1 MKQSSKQAYWNW
13 FLLTLFYSYQYLV
26 RVYPGTFTDEIRQT
40 FSFSA
45 HEFATLTTYC
55 VCVYSSLQIP
65 FGVLLDRVNMRWL
78 ILSSLGLCLIGQY
91 VFTNAQTGT
100 YAQWGRIL
108 VGIGSAPAFM
118 AAVKVAADSFSD
130 RIRGTFIGIT
140 CTIGVLCVIVGNSLL
155 KQICLS
161 THSWQVASSY
171 LTFAG
176 CTLFLL
182 CLLSLTSPKQSTE
195 DEKPNDFWPTFF
207 SVILN
212 GRIFL
217 YALLTVGTCSVVATL
232 SDLWG
237 STFLAAKYQLSSI
250 QAVFFNQFVFA
261 GLMIGA
267 FILPMIFN
275 GKNTL
280 KGVRICCVFLALLLC
295 VLIYGPHKM
304 PAVVLQGLLFVLGF
318 LGCADILCYALTAQ
332 SSTPQTSGLIVGWVN
347 TVNMLGLTL
356 LEKLVASSLDD
367 HWTGAVNGQGL
378 RLYLA
383 SDYEVALGVLLNAVL
398 VALCITY
405 FMRKKSRS

>member
-78 ILSSLGLCLIGQY
+78 ILSSFGLCLIGQHM
-91 VFTNAQTGT
+91 FTNSQTGA

-367 HWTGAVNGQGL
+367 HWTGAVNDQGL